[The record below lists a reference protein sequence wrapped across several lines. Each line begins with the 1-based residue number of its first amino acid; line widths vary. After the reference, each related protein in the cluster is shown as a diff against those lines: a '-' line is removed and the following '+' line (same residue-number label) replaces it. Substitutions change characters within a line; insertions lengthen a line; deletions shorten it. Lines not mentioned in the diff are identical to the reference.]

1 MKKLFLLFM
10 ILPFVVHAQ
19 NAIQT
24 STHVMLF
31 SRYKIFL
38 GIAKTWNGEVEL
50 GICLHGVR

>member
-19 NAIQT
+19 NAMQT